1 MSETGDPIRLR
12 GLAARGSMLER
23 GLEAAQSSGP
33 SPEQLQALERRVLAG
48 LGATALATTAVT
60 IAKTAG
66 AQGTGAA
73 AGWLSAGSAKLVV
86 ALLATVSVG
95 GGSVAVWQAVNAK
108 ASRRAAVA
116 QPARVSASAPE
127 RRLRPE
133 LAATVQ
139 RPAPAPETPAPTQ
152 APLPL
157 SAGTGPASP
166 PSPLAPAPI
175 VAGWVNTDR
184 PTLSEATARPSRPA
198 LLPPPASARFR
209 NVEATRAASGQAE
222 RETVDEE
229 LSLLARAN
237 RARAKSPALA
247 LTLADE
253 HARRFPDSGMEQ
265 ECELIAITA
274 LVDLGQTG
282 EAQRRAARFARAHP
296 GSVYQSRIDKAL
308 APTR

>member
-1 MSETGDPIRLR
+1 
-12 GLAARGSMLER
+12 MLER

-33 SPEQLQALERRVLAG
+33 TPEQLQALERRVLAG

-60 IAKTAG
+60 MAKTAG
-66 AQGTGAA
+66 AQGAGAA

-86 ALLATVSVG
+86 TLVATVTVG

-108 ASRRAAVA
+108 ASRSAAVA
-116 QPARVSASAPE
+116 QPARVSARAPE
-127 RRLRPE
+127 RRLHPE
-133 LAATVQ
+133 LPATVQ
-139 RPAPAPETPAPTQ
+139 SPAPAPETPAPVQ
-152 APLPL
+152 APPPL
-157 SAGTGPASP
+157 SAGTGPAFA

-184 PTLSEATARPSRPA
+184 PTLSQATARPSRPA
-198 LLPPPASARFR
+198 LPPPASARFL

>member
-116 QPARVSASAPE
+116 QPARVSARAPE
-127 RRLRPE
+127 PKRLLISPRPRR
-133 LAATVQ
+133 
-139 RPAPAPETPAPTQ
+139 
-152 APLPL
+152 
-157 SAGTGPASP
+157 
-166 PSPLAPAPI
+166 
-175 VAGWVNTDR
+175 DR
-184 PTLSEATARPSRPA
+184 AEPRPSWAFWKPA
-198 LLPPPASARFR
+198 RASGDPGALPPRLTWP
-209 NVEATRAASGQAE
+209 T
-222 RETVDEE
+222 
-229 LSLLARAN
+229 LARASVTAVN
-237 RARAKSPALA
+237 VYFSKAAAPFTVATRFGTRSV
-247 LTLADE
+247 
-253 HARRFPDSGMEQ
+253 RR
-265 ECELIAITA
+265 
-274 LVDLGQTG
+274 
-282 EAQRRAARFARAHP
+282 
-296 GSVYQSRIDKAL
+296 
-308 APTR
+308 